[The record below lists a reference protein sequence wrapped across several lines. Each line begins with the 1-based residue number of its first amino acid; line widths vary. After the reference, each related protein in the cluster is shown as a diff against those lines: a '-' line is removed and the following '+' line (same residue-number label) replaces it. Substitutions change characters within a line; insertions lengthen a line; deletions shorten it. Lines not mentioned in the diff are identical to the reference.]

1 MRTKLSFAV
10 LLLAACGGQQPPL
23 VASDVEITA
32 PLPGRSMSAGFL
44 VLRNTTDEAIRITGA
59 SSPQFESVEIHET
72 TIENGISRMRRLDAL
87 LVPAHGSL
95 TLERGGKHLML
106 TRARDLGDTVTL
118 HLLRGDVPLL
128 TIEYRIGRES
138 GR

>member
-1 MRTKLSFAV
+1 MRTKFLFAV

-72 TIENGISRMRRLDAL
+72 TIENGVSRMRRLDAL

-106 TRARDLGDTVTL
+106 TRARDLGDAITL
-118 HLLRGDVPLL
+118 HLLSGDVPVL